1 MKDGFMSI
9 LDVSHWEE
17 DYNKQISG
25 TRAKYWIIEPES
37 TQQFMF
43 KIPTENT
50 GEAWAEKVSS
60 ELGKLLELTM
70 MDVHFA
76 VRQSIHGIIAKKFT
90 SGAEEFYE
98 GGDLITS
105 IVEDFDRY
113 KLDNYSFGHISKA
126 LAEFQL
132 DKDFV
137 FIPFFDALIGNQ
149 DRHCDNWGIIATRSN
164 YRLAPIYDNGSSLG
178 FQLKEDRIKL
188 MFKDPNMFKAF
199 INRSHSLIGV
209 NRKKKPKYLELL
221 SVIRS
226 QYPKEVEYA
235 VNRLSILNKDNIL
248 KILNTIPTSIM
259 SDIYKEWV
267 LKLLLYRKDW
277 IIKWREGSD

>member
-1 MKDGFMSI
+1 MSI

-17 DYNKQISG
+17 DYNNQISG
-25 TRAKYWIIEPES
+25 TRAKYWIIKPDS
-37 TQQFMF
+37 KQQFMF

-50 GEAWAEKVSS
+50 GEAWAEKISA
-60 ELGKLLELTM
+60 EIGKLLGLSM
-70 MDVHFA
+70 MDVNFA
-76 VRQSIHGIIAKKFT
+76 VRQDIHGIIAKKFT
-90 SGAEEFYE
+90 SGTEEFYE

-113 KLDNYSFGHISKA
+113 KLDNYSFDHISKA

-137 FIPFFDALIGNQ
+137 VIPVFDALIGNQ
-149 DRHCDNWGIIATRSN
+149 DRHCDNWGIIATRSD
-164 YRLAPIYDNGSSLG
+164 YRFAPIYDNGASLG

-188 MFKDPNMFKAF
+188 MFKDSKMFKAF
-199 INRSHSLIGV
+199 SNRSYSLIGIG
-209 NRKKKPKYLELL
+209 NKKKPKYLELL

-226 QYPKEVEYA
+226 QYPKEIEDA
-235 VNRLSILNKDNIL
+235 VDRLSILNKDNIE

-259 SDIYKEWV
+259 SDVYKEWV
-267 LKLLLYRKDW
+267 VKILLYRRDW
-277 IIKWREGSD
+277 IIKWRDGSE